1 MESRNK
7 LVNLC
12 RSYRWGVKMIQREFY
27 IQRKDSVKL
36 YRTYSDAGMIIRQNE
51 TGMEY
56 AEAIDVEGASYTY
69 TETETPIKTPEMIT
83 EEMLAELEA
92 AYDNG

>member
-1 MESRNK
+1 
-7 LVNLC
+7 
-12 RSYRWGVKMIQREFY
+12 MIQREFY
-27 IQRKDSVKL
+27 TQRKDGVKL
-36 YRTYSDAGMIIRQNE
+36 YRAYSDAGTMIRQNE

-69 TETETPIKTPEMIT
+69 TETETPIKTPEMTT

-92 AYDNG
+92 AYDAG